1 MAVSVVSPAEAGARD
16 ALLSAVM
23 PIAGDPVHI
32 RRGTAADVAPILAL
46 IGANLAAGHLLP
58 RTEADVTS
66 HATRFLVVDTAEG
79 VMGCAELAPL
89 SRAVAEVRSLVVDE
103 RLRGRGIGS
112 SLVEELKRLARLE
125 GFSTLCAFT
134 HHASHFVR
142 LGFSI
147 VPHQWLPEKIALD
160 CVGCVKFRQCTQ
172 YAMVLSLRG
181 RSIKPTAAGQR
192 PYLPMPPGFSV
203 AAPGGPRPSGTEQA
217 AVASEEPQR

>member
-1 MAVSVVSPAEAGARD
+1 MAVSVVSAFDG
-16 ALLSAVM
+16 SQTAVLAAVT
-23 PIAGDPVHI
+23 PIDGDPVRI
-32 RRGTAADVAPILAL
+32 RRGTTADVPAILGL
-46 IGANLAAGHLLP
+46 VSANLAAGHLLP
-58 RTEADVTS
+58 RTAADVTS
-66 HATRFLVVDTAEG
+66 HAARFLVVETADG

-103 RLRGRGIGS
+103 GLRGRGIGS
-112 SLVEELKRLARLE
+112 SLVEELKRRARLD

-134 HHASHFVR
+134 HHPSHFVR

-160 CVGCVKFRQCTQ
+160 CVGCPKFRQCSQ

-192 PYLPMPPGFSV
+192 PYLPMPPGFSE
-203 AAPGGPRPSGTEQA
+203 AAPSGLDAGDRGAPHAPGEQG
-217 AVASEEPQR
+217 R